1 MAFRKKQTL
10 DYAIECLDIAY
21 SEILKVVKKP
31 EDQEII
37 DLIKPILDKID
48 ELQNEIEELYD

>member
-10 DYAIECLDIAY
+10 DYAIDCLDIAY

-31 EDQEII
+31 DDHETI
-37 DLIKPILDKID
+37 DLIKPILKKID
-48 ELQNEIEELYD
+48 ELQNEIQEEYD

>member
-10 DYAIECLDIAY
+10 DYAIDCLDIAY

-31 EDQEII
+31 DDHETI
-37 DLIKPILDKID
+37 DLIKPILKKID

>member
-1 MAFRKKQTL
+1 MTFRKNQTL

-31 EDQEII
+31 EDQETI
-37 DLIKPILDKID
+37 DLIKPILNKID
-48 ELQNEIEELYD
+48 ELQNEIEEQYD

>member
-1 MAFRKKQTL
+1 MWL
-10 DYAIECLDIAY
+10 
-21 SEILKVVKKP
+21 KKP
-31 EDQEII
+31 EDREII

>member
-1 MAFRKKQTL
+1 MTFRKNQTL
-10 DYAIECLDIAY
+10 DYAIQCLDIAY

-31 EDQEII
+31 EYQETI

-48 ELQNEIEELYD
+48 ELQNEIEDHYD

>member
-10 DYAIECLDIAY
+10 DYAIDCLDIAY

-31 EDQEII
+31 DDHETIN
-37 DLIKPILDKID
+37 LIKPILEKID
-48 ELQNEIEELYD
+48 DAQNEIEELYD